1 MFSGCAGWQG
11 FFVWVLSIFAVH
23 VTGLEILVRALGG
36 TLLVVLLVVVAS
48 ATVTKLGVLASTV
61 ALKMIAI
68 FALHM
73 WPVAPV
79 LVGEMAQLTR
89 VLILQL
95 TTQLTLRVLAN
106 L

>member
-1 MFSGCAGWQG
+1 M
-11 FFVWVLSIFAVH
+11 H

-73 WPVAPV
+73 
-79 LVGEMAQLTR
+79 
-89 VLILQL
+89 
-95 TTQLTLRVLAN
+95 
-106 L
+106 